1 MDLPNSCPK
10 AVFSKNYGELSFASG
25 QDGQLANFAS
35 AGTKITMERNGQG
48 SNELS
53 SRSLA
58 AVSCLAIS
66 PPLLFALRSL
76 LLSVGNELSKR
87 LAERSDCSLM
97 NEVGVFV

>member
-1 MDLPNSCPK
+1 MY
-10 AVFSKNYGELSFASG
+10 FR
-25 QDGQLANFAS
+25 Q
-35 AGTKITMERNGQG
+35 ERWPP
-48 SNELS
+48 
-53 SRSLA
+53 
-58 AVSCLAIS
+58 CLAIS